1 MIVSYECSGYRK
13 QQKKC
18 TYHRIDEDALKQCVL
33 QKIKLMWYEAK
44 SDIRSFKAKVR
55 KRLNADETASRSKIQ
70 SEIGAAQ
77 TRIAE
82 IDKYVQG
89 LFEAK
94 VRNEIDSDIFGSLS
108 KTYTE
113 EKAELNAK
121 IADLILQ
128 ENSAKDAYQKINR
141 LYEAIEKYDSITEL
155 TPEVLSDFVDR
166 IEVGEHLKDTKE
178 QKIDVF
184 FVGVGLMDTL

>member
-1 MIVSYECSGYRK
+1 MLHL
-13 QQKKC
+13 
-18 TYHRIDEDALKQCVL
+18 T
-33 QKIKLMWYEAK
+33 W
-44 SDIRSFKAKVR
+44 
-55 KRLNADETASRSKIQ
+55 Q
-70 SEIGAAQ
+70 SI
-77 TRIAE
+77 
-82 IDKYVQG
+82 
-89 LFEAK
+89 
-94 VRNEIDSDIFGSLS
+94 GSLS

-155 TPEVLSDFVDR
+155 TSEVLSDFVDR
-166 IEVGEHLKDTKE
+166 IEVGEHLKGTKE

-184 FVGVGLMDTL
+184 FVGVGLMDTLWNRVPHANYNYFSFLNKIEL

>member
-1 MIVSYECSGYRK
+1 MCLAKKIADYFDVS
-13 QQKKC
+13 
-18 TYHRIDEDALKQCVL
+18 IKQCVL

-70 SEIGAAQ
+70 SEIDAAQ

-155 TPEVLSDFVDR
+155 TSEVLSDFVDR
-166 IEVGEHLKDTKE
+166 IEVGEHLKGTKE

>member
-1 MIVSYECSGYRK
+1 MQNSNDLKIADVSNTLC
-13 QQKKC
+13 
-18 TYHRIDEDALKQCVL
+18 DVDATEETQ
-33 QKIKLMWYEAK
+33 KLMRFLQE
-44 SDIRSFKAKVR
+44 
-55 KRLNADETASRSKIQ
+55 Q
-70 SEIGAAQ
+70 
-77 TRIAE
+77 
-82 IDKYVQG
+82 
-89 LFEAK
+89 
-94 VRNEIDSDIFGSLS
+94 
-108 KTYTE
+108 YTE

-166 IEVGEHLKDTKE
+166 IEVGEHLKGTKE

>member
-1 MIVSYECSGYRK
+1 MCI
-13 QQKKC
+13 
-18 TYHRIDEDALKQCVL
+18 A
-33 QKIKLMWYEAK
+33 
-44 SDIRSFKAKVR
+44 DIRSFKAKVR

-70 SEIGAAQ
+70 SEIDAAQ

-121 IADLILQ
+121 IADLILH
-128 ENSAKDAYQKINR
+128 AYQKINR

-155 TPEVLSDFVDR
+155 SSEVLSDFVDR
-166 IEVGEHLKDTKE
+166 IEVG
-178 QKIDVF
+178 
-184 FVGVGLMDTL
+184 

>member
-1 MIVSYECSGYRK
+1 MI
-13 QQKKC
+13 Q
-18 TYHRIDEDALKQCVL
+18 I
-33 QKIKLMWYEAK
+33 
-44 SDIRSFKAKVR
+44 F
-55 KRLNADETASRSKIQ
+55 
-70 SEIGAAQ
+70 SEVYQ
-77 TRIAE
+77 
-82 IDKYVQG
+82 
-89 LFEAK
+89 
-94 VRNEIDSDIFGSLS
+94 

-141 LYEAIEKYDSITEL
+141 LYDSITEL
-155 TPEVLSDFVDR
+155 TSEVLSDFVDR
-166 IEVGEHLKDTKE
+166 IEVGEHLKGTKE